1 MNKMKN
7 KKYYTVG
14 TVPNSDS
21 KIVEEA
27 KSMPLKHKYMTADSP
42 VSTVYSK
49 IHSAAANYVTGA
61 INTYIFTKHGIEMR
75 GTNK

>member
-1 MNKMKN
+1 
-7 KKYYTVG
+7 
-14 TVPNSDS
+14 
-21 KIVEEA
+21 
-27 KSMPLKHKYMTADSP
+27 MTADSP

-49 IHSAAANYVTGA
+49 IHSAASNYVTGA